1 MFKSFLI
8 KRTPLIIVYLLVL
21 ATLGYPTEEL
31 ESAKKKQY
39 KVGIVYM
46 GGKSFSQTVE
56 GFKTGMRDLGYKDG
70 KNIVYEVVNTS
81 GSKDKIA
88 EAVTNVI
95 KKNVN
100 VIYAVTTLVA
110 REAML
115 QTENKSI
122 PIVFSL
128 VADPVGSK
136 LVKSI
141 KEPGGNMTGITN
153 RAIELTEKRLEMLIR
168 IAPNLKKVMW
178 IYDPNADVSVKAAE
192 HARDVCKEM
201 GIIYIEKRAGN
212 QDELLNAISSIK
224 RSDADGILHIVN
236 AILVANN
243 KLLIDKAKK
252 EKIPYFTTDSE
263 IVEEGALA
271 NYGPNFYDIGRQS
284 ARLVNKV
291 LMGVKA
297 GTIPVEAPD
306 KYDFI
311 INLKTANA
319 IDIKIPE
326 NVLSMATR
334 VIK

>member
-1 MFKSFLI
+1 MIRFII
-8 KRTPLIIVYLLVL
+8 KRIPLVFVYLLIL
-21 ATLGYPTEEL
+21 STLGYPTEEL

-56 GFKTGMRDLGYKDG
+56 GFKAGMRNLGYKDG

-81 GSKDKIA
+81 GSKEKIA
-88 EAVTNVI
+88 EAVNSVI
-95 KKNVN
+95 KKNVH
-100 VIYAVTTLVA
+100 VIYSVTTPVTK
-110 REAML
+110 EAKNL
-115 QTENKSI
+115 TEGSSI
-122 PIVFSL
+122 PIVFSV
-128 VADPVGSK
+128 VADPIGSK

-153 RAIELTEKRLEMLIR
+153 LAIELTEKRIEMFKR
-168 IAPNLKKVMW
+168 VVPNLKKVMW
-178 IYDPNADVSVKAAE
+178 IYDPNLDVSIKAAE
-192 HARDVCKEM
+192 HARNVCKTM
-201 GIIYIEKRAGN
+201 GMSYVEKEARS
-212 QDELLNAISSIK
+212 QEELLKIISSIK
-224 RSDADGILHIVN
+224 KSDADGILHIVN
-236 AILVANN
+236 ALLVANN
-243 KLLIDKAKK
+243 KILIDRAKK
-252 EKIPYFTTDSE
+252 EKIPYFATDSE

-271 NYGPNFYDIGRQS
+271 NYGPSFYDIGKQS
-284 ARLVNKV
+284 ARLVDKV
-291 LMGVKA
+291 LMGVKP

-311 INLKTANA
+311 INLKTAKA

>member
-1 MFKSFLI
+1 MFKSLI

-46 GGKSFSQTVE
+46 GGKSFTQTVE
-56 GFKTGMRDLGYKDG
+56 GFKAGMRNLGYKDG
-70 KNIVYEVVNTS
+70 KNIVYEIVNTS
-81 GSKDKIA
+81 GSKEKIA
-88 EAVTNVI
+88 DSVSEVI
-95 KKNVN
+95 KKNVH
-100 VIYAVTTLVA
+100 VIYTVTTPVTK
-110 REAML
+110 EAKRL
-115 QTENKSI
+115 TEAKPV

-141 KEPGGNMTGITN
+141 KEPGGNLTGVTN
-153 RAIELTEKRLEMLIR
+153 QAIELTEKRLEMLNR
-168 IAPNLKKVMW
+168 ISPDLKKVMW
-178 IYDPNADVSVKAAE
+178 IYDPNLDVSVKSAE
-192 HARDVCKEM
+192 HARSVCKRM
-201 GIIYIEKRAGN
+201 GIGYVEKKAGN
-212 QDELLNAISSIK
+212 QDELLNVISSIRK
-224 RSDADGILHIVN
+224 SDADGILHVVN
-236 AILVANN
+236 ALLVANN
-243 KLLIDKAKK
+243 KILIDKAKK
-252 EKIPYFTTDSE
+252 EKIPYFATDAE

-271 NYGPNFYDIGRQS
+271 NYGPNFYDIGKQS
-284 ARLVNKV
+284 ARLVDKV
-291 LMGVKA
+291 LMGAKP

-306 KYDFI
+306 RYDFI
-311 INLKTANA
+311 INLKTAKA

>member
-1 MFKSFLI
+1 MFKSLI
-8 KRTPLIIVYLLVL
+8 NRAPLIIIYLLVL
-21 ATLGYPTEEL
+21 TTLGYPTEEL
-31 ESAKKKQY
+31 ESAKKKQH

-56 GFKTGMRDLGYKDG
+56 GFKAGMRNLGYKDG
-70 KNIVYEVVNTS
+70 KNIVYEAVNTS
-81 GSKDKIA
+81 GSKEKIS
-88 EAVTNVI
+88 EAVSEVI
-95 KKNVN
+95 KKNVH
-100 VIYAVTTLVA
+100 VIYTVTTPVTK
-110 REAML
+110 EAKRL
-115 QTENKSI
+115 TEDKPI

-128 VADPVGSK
+128 AADPVGSK

-153 RAIELTEKRLEMLIR
+153 LAIELTEKRLEMFKR
-168 IAPNLKKVMW
+168 IIPNLKKVMW
-178 IYDPNADVSVKAAE
+178 IYDPNADVSVKAAG
-192 HARDVCKEM
+192 HAGNVCKKM
-201 GIIYIEKRAGN
+201 GISYVEKKASN
-212 QDELLNAISSIK
+212 QDELANVIANIK
-224 RSDADGILHIVN
+224 RTEADGILHIVN

-243 KLLIDKAKK
+243 KILIDKAKK

-284 ARLVNKV
+284 ARLVDKV
-291 LMGVKA
+291 LMGVKP
-297 GTIPVEAPD
+297 GSIPVEAPD

-311 INLKTANA
+311 INLKTAKA

>member
-1 MFKSFLI
+1 MFKSLI
-8 KRTPLIIVYLLVL
+8 KRIPLIIIYLLIL
-21 ATLGYPTEEL
+21 STLGYPTEEL

-56 GFKTGMRDLGYKDG
+56 GFKAGMRNLGYKDG
-70 KNIVYEVVNTS
+70 KNVVYEVVNTS
-81 GSKDKIA
+81 GSKEKIA
-88 EAVTNVI
+88 EAVNGVI
-95 KKNVN
+95 KKNVH
-100 VIYAVTTLVA
+100 VIYAVTTPVA
-110 REAML
+110 REAMQ
-115 QTENKSI
+115 QTEGKSI

-136 LVKSI
+136 LIKSI
-141 KEPGGNMTGITN
+141 KEPGGNMTGISN
-153 RAIELTEKRLEMLIR
+153 LAIELTEKRLEMFKRVI
-168 IAPNLKKVMW
+168 PNLKKVMW
-178 IYDPNADVSVKAAE
+178 IYDPNVDVSVKAAE
-192 HARDVCKEM
+192 HARSVCSKM
-201 GIIYIEKRAGN
+201 GISYIEKRAGN
-212 QDELLNAISSIK
+212 QDELAKVISNIK
-224 RSDADGILHIVN
+224 RGDADGILHIVN

-252 EKIPYFTTDSE
+252 EKLPYFTTDAE

-271 NYGPNFYDIGRQS
+271 NYGPSFYDIGRQS
-284 ARLVNKV
+284 ARLVDKV
-291 LMGVKA
+291 LMGVKPGA
-297 GTIPVEAPD
+297 IPVESPD

-326 NVLSMATR
+326 NVLSMATK

>member
-1 MFKSFLI
+1 MFKSLI

-56 GFKTGMRDLGYKDG
+56 GFKAGMRNLGYKDG
-70 KNIVYEVVNTS
+70 KNIVYEVINTS
-81 GSKDKIA
+81 GSKEKIA
-88 EAVTNVI
+88 NAVKEVI
-95 KKNVN
+95 EKKPN
-100 VIYAVTTLVA
+100 VIYAITTPVTKEVQRL
-110 REAML
+110 
-115 QTENKSI
+115 TEDKPI
-122 PIVFSL
+122 PVVFSV

-136 LVKSI
+136 FVKSI
-141 KEPGGNMTGITN
+141 KEPGGNMTGVTN
-153 RAIELTEKRLEMLIR
+153 LAIELTEKRLEMFKR
-168 IAPNLKKVMW
+168 IVPNLKKVMW

-192 HARDVCKEM
+192 HARKVCKKM
-201 GIIYIEKRAGN
+201 GISYVEIKASN
-212 QDELLNAISSIK
+212 QDELLKVITSIK
-224 RSDADGILHIVN
+224 NSDADGILHIAN
-236 AILVANN
+236 ALLVANN
-243 KLLIDKAKK
+243 KLLIDRTKK
-252 EKIPYFTTDSE
+252 EKVPYFTTDAE

-284 ARLVNKV
+284 ARLVDKV
-291 LMGVKA
+291 LTGIKP

-311 INLKTANA
+311 VNLKTANA
-319 IDIKIPE
+319 IDIKISE

-334 VIK
+334 VVK

>member
-1 MFKSFLI
+1 MFKSLI

-56 GFKTGMRDLGYKDG
+56 GFKAGMRNLGYKDG

-81 GSKDKIA
+81 GSKEKIA
-88 EAVTNVI
+88 DSVNNVI

-115 QTENKSI
+115 QAENKSI
-122 PIVFSL
+122 PVVFSL
-128 VADPVGSK
+128 AADPVGSK

-153 RAIELTEKRLEMLIR
+153 LAIELTEKRLEMFKR
-168 IAPNLKKVMW
+168 IVPNLKKVMW

-192 HARDVCKEM
+192 HARSVCNRM
-201 GIIYIEKRAGN
+201 GISYVEKKASN
-212 QDELLNAISSIK
+212 QDELLKVISSIRK
-224 RSDADGILHIVN
+224 SDADGILHVVN
-236 AILVANN
+236 ALLVANN
-243 KLLIDKAKK
+243 KILIDWAKK
-252 EKIPYFTTDSE
+252 EKIPYFATDAE

-271 NYGPNFYDIGRQS
+271 NYGPNFYDIGKQS
-284 ARLVNKV
+284 ARLVDKV
-291 LMGVKA
+291 LMGVKP

-311 INLKTANA
+311 INLKTAKA
-319 IDIKIPE
+319 IDIKISE

>member
-1 MFKSFLI
+1 MFRLI
-8 KRTPLIIVYLLVL
+8 KRIPLILVYLLIL
-21 ATLGYPTEEL
+21 STLGYPTEEL

-56 GFKTGMRDLGYKDG
+56 GFKAGMRDLGYKDG
-70 KNIVYEVVNTS
+70 KNVVYEIVNTS
-81 GSKDKIA
+81 GSKEKIGN
-88 EAVTNVI
+88 AVTEVI
-95 KKNVN
+95 KKNVHA
-100 VIYAVTTLVA
+100 IYAITTPVTK
-110 REAML
+110 EAKRL
-115 QTENKSI
+115 TADNNI
-122 PIVFSL
+122 PVIFSV

-136 LVKSI
+136 FVKSI

-153 RAIELTEKRLEMLIR
+153 LAIELTEKRLEMFKR
-168 IAPNLKKVMW
+168 VVPNLKKVMW
-178 IYDPNADVSVKAAE
+178 IYDPNVDVSVKSAE
-192 HARDVCKEM
+192 HARNVCKKM
-201 GIIYIEKRAGN
+201 GISYVEKRAGN
-212 QDELLNAISSIK
+212 QDELAKVISNIK
-224 RSDADGILHIVN
+224 NGEADGILHVVN
-236 AILVANN
+236 ALLVANN

-252 EKIPYFTTDSE
+252 EKVPYFTTDSE

-271 NYGPNFYDIGRQS
+271 NYGPNFYDIGKQS
-284 ARLVNKV
+284 ARLVDKV
-291 LMGVKA
+291 LMGAKP

-311 INLKTANA
+311 INLKTAKA

>member
-1 MFKSFLI
+1 MFKSLI

-56 GFKTGMRDLGYKDG
+56 GFKAGMRNLGYKDG

-81 GSKDKIA
+81 GSKEKIA
-88 EAVTNVI
+88 NAVKEVI
-95 KKNVN
+95 EKKVN
-100 VIYAVTTLVA
+100 VIYAITTPVTKEVQRL
-110 REAML
+110 
-115 QTENKSI
+115 TEGKPI
-122 PIVFSL
+122 PVVFSV

-136 LVKSI
+136 FVKSI
-141 KEPGGNMTGITN
+141 KEPGGNMTGVTN
-153 RAIELTEKRLEMLIR
+153 LAIELTEKRLEMFKR
-168 IAPNLKKVMW
+168 IVPNLKKVMW

-192 HARDVCKEM
+192 HARNVCKKM
-201 GIIYIEKRAGN
+201 GISYVEIKASN
-212 QDELLNAISSIK
+212 QDELLKVISSIK
-224 RSDADGILHIVN
+224 NSDADGILHVTN
-236 AILVANN
+236 ALLVANN
-243 KLLIDKAKK
+243 KLLIDRTKK
-252 EKIPYFTTDSE
+252 EKVPYFTTDAE

-284 ARLVNKV
+284 ARLVDKV
-291 LMGVKA
+291 LTGIKP

-319 IDIKIPE
+319 IDIKISE

>member
-1 MFKSFLI
+1 MFKSLI
-8 KRTPLIIVYLLVL
+8 NRAPLIIIYLLVL
-21 ATLGYPTEEL
+21 TTLGYPTEEL

-56 GFKTGMRDLGYKDG
+56 GFKAGMRNLGYKDG

-81 GSKDKIA
+81 GSKEKIS
-88 EAVTNVI
+88 EAVANVI

-100 VIYAVTTLVA
+100 VVYAVTTGVA
-110 REAML
+110 REAMQ
-115 QTENKSI
+115 QTESKSI
-122 PIVFSL
+122 PVVFSL
-128 VADPVGSK
+128 AADPVGSK

-153 RAIELTEKRLEMLIR
+153 LAIELTEKRLEMFKR
-168 IAPNLKKVMW
+168 IVPNLKKVMW
-178 IYDPNADVSVKAAE
+178 IYDPNADVSVKAAG
-192 HARDVCKEM
+192 HARDVCRKM
-201 GIIYIEKRAGN
+201 GISYVEKRAGN
-212 QDELLNAISSIK
+212 QDELANVIVNIK
-224 RSDADGILHIVN
+224 RTEADGILHIVN
-236 AILVANN
+236 ALLVANN
-243 KLLIDKAKK
+243 KILIDKAKK
-252 EKIPYFTTDSE
+252 EKIPYFTTDLE

-284 ARLVNKV
+284 ARLVDKV
-291 LMGVKA
+291 LMGVKP

-311 INLKTANA
+311 INLKTAKA

>member
-1 MFKSFLI
+1 MLKSLI
-8 KRTPLIIVYLLVL
+8 NRTPLIIIYLLVL
-21 ATLGYPTEEL
+21 TTLGYPTEEL

-56 GFKTGMRDLGYKDG
+56 GFKAGMRNLGYKDG
-70 KNIVYEVVNTS
+70 KNIVYEVMNTS
-81 GSKDKIA
+81 GSKEKIA
-88 EAVTNVI
+88 DSVSEVI
-95 KKNVN
+95 KKNVH
-100 VIYAVTTLVA
+100 VIYTVTTPVTK
-110 REAML
+110 EAKRL
-115 QTENKSI
+115 TEDKLI
-122 PIVFSL
+122 PVVFSV

-153 RAIELTEKRLEMLIR
+153 LAIELTEKRLEMFKR
-168 IAPNLKKVMW
+168 IIPSLKKVMW
-178 IYDPNADVSVKAAE
+178 IYDPNADVSAKAAE
-192 HARDVCKEM
+192 HARKICKKM
-201 GIIYIEKRAGN
+201 GISYVEITASN
-212 QDELLNAISSIK
+212 QDELLKAVSSIK
-224 RSDADGILHIVN
+224 KSDADGILHITN
-236 AILVANN
+236 ALLVANN
-243 KLLIDKAKK
+243 KVLIDKAKR
-252 EKIPYFTTDSE
+252 EKIPYFTTDAE

-284 ARLVNKV
+284 ARLVDKV
-291 LMGVKA
+291 LMGVKP
-297 GTIPVEAPD
+297 GSIPVEAPD

-311 INLKTANA
+311 INLKTAKA